1 MPDLDSWPTPR
12 LLSTAARMVEHAWN
26 ERLASL
32 GLTHAGAIALEVL
45 ETGGPVVQ
53 AQLAVKARVKP
64 QTMSRTLARLEAHG
78 YITRLNEANRRG
90 QPVAISEPGR
100 RALAQVYELERDLIT
115 GSGIGLEELRERLA
129 AIVRQ
134 PGPTG

>member
-1 MPDLDSWPTPR
+1 
-12 LLSTAARMVEHAWN
+12 MVEHAWN

-53 AQLAVKARVKP
+53 AQLAAKARVKP

-78 YITRLNEANRRG
+78 YITRVNEADRRG
-90 QPVAISEPGR
+90 QHVTISEPGR
-100 RALAQVYELERDLIT
+100 RALAQAYELERDLIT
-115 GSGIGLEELRERLA
+115 GSGIRVEELRE
-129 AIVRQ
+129 
-134 PGPTG
+134 